1 MKIPFRFRPQ
11 LFNTC
16 FHSEEGA
23 ISSGVGGTPPPAST
37 DAAASPAVGETFGVT
52 LEEGQS
58 TGNVTATNET
68 ETATAEPDIFEG
80 IPSREQLEAEVAQKV
95 PHSEAV
101 LRLRTELERV
111 NPELKQYEP
120 WKPIVEGNDPKT
132 IQERLQTHDSL
143 FSPKLVDGQPV
154 LDERNLPQTTVHPFL
169 ENMEAKRPGYAMEML
184 VDVLDYEAVN
194 PATGQKEPLV
204 GQFLREV
211 LGLDV
216 AKLKD
221 YQNIDALI
229 AKTNGSITP
238 DELETAI
245 PESLDKSH
253 LTDRDLYK
261 QLRPNIRK
269 DWQYLDAETRRDY
282 LDDVKERMVNRQFRE
297 QQIQSQKQAAEA
309 EKQEFEATVRQSF
322 VQDLTQVREQA
333 FSSLRDNLARDW
345 QPSLDPAINE
355 DRYDDV
361 LAPLAQ
367 LIDPDL
373 QPMALKRLERE
384 GIKVNVQEFN
394 EQMRS
399 MVNARQTYVRAQ
411 AYKDGIAAE
420 RALKDYTTLNLRLMA
435 KFSTIAFQ
443 RAEKYGYQAKAIA
456 ESKGELLTAATTVR
470 PTVPGSTVPQAFSAS
485 GLPAGMDP
493 RSSEAAMLQWQQS
506 RPQTA

>member
-1 MKIPFRFRPQ
+1 MKIPFQFRPTFI
-11 LFNTC
+11 LFYAD
-16 FHSEEGA
+16 EAA
-23 ISSGVGGTPPPAST
+23 ISSGVGDTPPPAST
-37 DAAASPAVGETFGVT
+37 DAAASPAVGETFGAT
-52 LEEGQS
+52 PEGEQS
-58 TGNVTATNET
+58 TSNVTATNET
-68 ETATAEPDIFEG
+68 ETAQAAPDFFEG
-80 IPSREQLEAEVAQKV
+80 IPSLEQLQTEAERKV
-95 PHSEAV
+95 PYAEG
-101 LRLRTELERV
+101 LLKLRTELERV

-120 WKPIVEGNDPKT
+120 WKPIVEGNDPKA
-132 IQERLQTHDSL
+132 IQERLQAHDSL

-154 LDERNLPQTTVHPFL
+154 LDERNLPQTTMHPFL
-169 ENMEAKRPGYAMEML
+169 ESMEGKRPGYAMETL
-184 VDVLDYEAVN
+184 LDVMDYEAVN

-238 DELETAI
+238 EELEAAI

-282 LDDVKERMVNRQFRE
+282 LDDAKERIESKQFRE
-297 QQIQSQKQAAEA
+297 QQIQSQKQAAETK
-309 EKQEFEATVRQSF
+309 KQEFEATIEKDF

-333 FSSLRDNLARDW
+333 FSSLRDNLARQW
-345 QPSLDPAINE
+345 QPSTDPAINE

-394 EQMRS
+394 EQMRA
-399 MVNARQTYVRAQ
+399 MVTARQTYVRAQ

-435 KFSTIAFQ
+435 KFNTIALQ
-443 RAEKYGYQAKAIA
+443 RAEKYGMQAKAIA
-456 ESKGELLTAATTVR
+456 EKKGELLTTASQVR
-470 PTVPGSTVPQAFSAS
+470 PTVPGTTAPQTFSAT

-493 RSSEAAMLQWQQS
+493 RSTEAAMLQYRQS
-506 RPQTA
+506 IGQA